1 MMGPL
6 RCRTCGRVVVI
17 DLEKIDGA
25 RCCDHPPAWESI
37 TWAEARDA
45 LEAAHVEKLAEVG
58 AVLAAEAGYPPNRAG
73 RRAHARATGRRR

>member
-17 DLEKIDGA
+17 DLEQIDGA
-25 RCCDHPPAWESI
+25 RCCNHPPAWESI

-45 LEAAHVEKLAEVG
+45 LEAAHVETLA
-58 AVLAAEAGYPPNRAG
+58 ALNAEAGYPPNRAG
-73 RRAHARATGRRR
+73 RRAHARAIGRRR